1 MIAQLPRKSFEV
13 FMIRQVAHSLKLAE
27 AIQCRQQPRYRYQAS
42 TTGPIFCFLST
53 TPLPMIVNYTQEGWE
68 LITQRAHGIVAAQL
82 GFHWRSKDRPE
93 RWMETLLAI
102 AEHDDAEVELG
113 GENLL
118 TPTGGPLNFDM
129 KNFELPHCQQ
139 LALLTQTKSRYIA
152 LLTSVHMD
160 FLYRK
165 DEDSI
170 PEAKTFLKEQRQL
183 QEQWRKE
190 LGMSKEEVL
199 RIYDL
204 MEWCDACSLLICR
217 RQLQPEQR
225 KLEISK
231 GPDGKMYHLV
241 QLDEERLTID
251 PWPFEAA
258 RFSINFESRT
268 VKQLQ
273 FKNSKE
279 LREAFLAA
287 PVQETKWLMEKQK
300 VRPKNKKV

>member
-1 MIAQLPRKSFEV
+1 
-13 FMIRQVAHSLKLAE
+13 
-27 AIQCRQQPRYRYQAS
+27 
-42 TTGPIFCFLST
+42 
-53 TPLPMIVNYTQEGWE
+53 MIVNYTQEGWE

-82 GFHWRSKDRPE
+82 GFHWRVKDRPE

-102 AEHDDAEVELG
+102 AEHDDAEVELD

-129 KNFELPHCQQ
+129 KKFELPHCRQ
-139 LALLTQTKSRYIA
+139 LSALTQTKSRYIA

-165 DEDSI
+165 DEDTM
-170 PEAKTFLKEQRQL
+170 PEAKSFLKEQRKL

-231 GPDGKMYHLV
+231 GPDQKMYHLV
-241 QLDEERLTID
+241 QMDENTLTID
-251 PWPFEAA
+251 PWPFEAT
-258 RFSINFESRT
+258 RFTIGFESRMIP
-268 VKQLQ
+268 QLQ
-273 FKNSKE
+273 FKNSAA
-279 LREAFLAA
+279 LREAFINA
-287 PVQETKWLMEKQK
+287 PVQETKWVLAKQK
-300 VRPKNKKV
+300 AVPKKKKV